1 MEKGP
6 PVAGKWAER
15 HASPFLLD
23 LACHPGADRR
33 HPAVSHYVLAQ
44 AAGPFLASIV
54 IQEACRE
61 RSRRG

>member
-23 LACHPGADRR
+23 LACHPASEVAQIGATLPSRTTFWRR
-33 HPAVSHYVLAQ
+33 PPAHFSPPL
-44 AAGPFLASIV
+44 
-54 IQEACRE
+54 
-61 RSRRG
+61 